1 MTTPT
6 DQDVIAAIAEQI
18 NADLDKHLFG
28 RRARV
33 FLQQKLR
40 RLEQVYGVKAV
51 KAGLRLQRR
60 EAAEQYRARLC
71 AVSRER
77 RERERHQ
84 KSKSGVKVKL
94 YD

>member
-60 EAAEQYRARLC
+60 EAAEQYRELVR
-71 AVSRER
+71 SNREL

>member
-60 EAAEQYRARLC
+60 EAAEQYRELVR
-71 AVSRER
+71 SNREL

-84 KSKSGVKVKL
+84 KKGGVKVKL

>member
-60 EAAEQYRARLC
+60 EAAEQYRELVR
-71 AVSRER
+71 SNREL

-84 KSKSGVKVKL
+84 KSKGGVKVKL

>member
-60 EAAEQYRARLC
+60 EAAEQYRELVRSNRELRE
-71 AVSRER
+71 RER
-77 RERERHQ
+77 REGEA
-84 KSKSGVKVKL
+84 V
-94 YD
+94 